1 MTTFINDKKQ
11 HAKAISII
19 KNLEDDDNDVYDL
32 IGDQCR
38 KLLQF
43 IKLQKEE
50 KT

>member
-11 HAKAISII
+11 HAKAIRII
-19 KNLEDDDNDVYDL
+19 KNLEDDDVYDL